1 MLSNLLLSFLVL
13 LQIIFHV
20 IKEITWT
27 YLLGWQW
34 VALGALIIINV
45 VYFQQGIMGW
55 AQEKWPEL
63 FGITVDEAIASAEEN
78 SPAEKE
84 ASL

>member
-1 MLSNLLLSFLVL
+1 
-13 LQIIFHV
+13 
-20 IKEITWT
+20 
-27 YLLGWQW
+27 
-34 VALGALIIINV
+34 
-45 VYFQQGIMGW
+45 MGW

-84 ASL
+84 VSL

>member
-1 MLSNLLLSFLVL
+1 MCIRDS
-13 LQIIFHV
+13 
-20 IKEITWT
+20 TWT

-55 AQEKWPEL
+55 AQEKWQEL

-78 SPAEKE
+78 SPAEKK
-84 ASL
+84 ASS